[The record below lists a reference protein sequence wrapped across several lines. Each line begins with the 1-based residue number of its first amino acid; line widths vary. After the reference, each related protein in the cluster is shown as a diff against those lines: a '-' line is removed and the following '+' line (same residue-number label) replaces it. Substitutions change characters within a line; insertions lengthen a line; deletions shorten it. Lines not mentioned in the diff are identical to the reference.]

1 MAEHRVV
8 FQPSGKRGQF
18 SEGTDLLH
26 AARSLGVDLDS
37 VCGGRGICGRCQIVP
52 IEGEQAKHGLAS
64 RLSHL
69 SPPGAVE
76 ARFEEKRGALKP
88 GRRLGCQ
95 AKLCGD
101 VVVDV
106 PEDSQV
112 HRQIV
117 RKAASERPVSV
128 DPVVTLHAVAVR
140 RPDMHDPAS
149 DGARLL
155 EALAEQWGL
164 AQISLPAAL
173 LPGLQATLRE
183 GDFLVTAAVRHGREV
198 AALYPGVVTQ
208 SAGVAV
214 DLGSTT
220 IAAHLCDLA
229 TGAVLASAG
238 VMNPQIRFGDDL
250 MSRVSYAMLN
260 PGGAAELTA
269 AVREALDGLIGAL
282 AAEAGLERRHIVEV
296 TLVGNPVMHHLF
308 FGLDPTELGAAPFA
322 LAWDGP
328 LDVPARDC
336 GLTIAPGGSLHAL
349 PCIAGHVG
357 ADAAAV
363 VLAEAPHEAEALTLL
378 VDVGTNA
385 EIVLGDRSGLMAC
398 SSPTGP
404 AFEGAQLTCGQR
416 AAPGAIERLRIDRVT
431 LEPRYKVIGCDLWS
445 DEPGFEEAVGRTGVT
460 GLCGSGV
467 IEALGEMYLAGVLL
481 SDGGIDGALAE
492 RTWRVREEYRS
503 FTYLIREA
511 RDGLPRIAIT
521 QHDIRAIQL
530 AKAALHA
537 GCKLLMARRGV
548 GAVDEIR
555 LAGAFGSHIDPAYAL
570 VLGLVPD
577 CAVEKVCAVGN
588 AAGHGARIA
597 LVNRAARAEI
607 AALARRI
614 EKIEAAIEPD
624 FQAEFVAAMALPHAT
639 DAYGQLALSVP
650 LPARRAAQKARRR
663 A

>member
-1 MAEHRVV
+1 
-8 FQPSGKRGQF
+8 
-18 SEGTDLLH
+18 
-26 AARSLGVDLDS
+26 
-37 VCGGRGICGRCQIVP
+37 
-52 IEGEQAKHGLAS
+52 
-64 RLSHL
+64 
-69 SPPGAVE
+69 
-76 ARFEEKRGALKP
+76 
-88 GRRLGCQ
+88 
-95 AKLCGD
+95 
-101 VVVDV
+101 
-106 PEDSQV
+106 
-112 HRQIV
+112 
-117 RKAASERPVSV
+117 
-128 DPVVTLHAVAVR
+128 
-140 RPDMHDPAS
+140 
-149 DGARLL
+149 
-155 EALAEQWGL
+155 
-164 AQISLPAAL
+164 
-173 LPGLQATLRE
+173 
-183 GDFLVTAAVRHGREV
+183 
-198 AALYPGVVTQ
+198 
-208 SAGVAV
+208 
-214 DLGSTT
+214 
-220 IAAHLCDLA
+220 
-229 TGAVLASAG
+229 
-238 VMNPQIRFGDDL
+238 
-250 MSRVSYAMLN
+250 
-260 PGGAAELTA
+260 
-269 AVREALDGLIGAL
+269 
-282 AAEAGLERRHIVEV
+282 
-296 TLVGNPVMHHLF
+296 
-308 FGLDPTELGAAPFA
+308 
-322 LAWDGP
+322 
-328 LDVPARDC
+328 
-336 GLTIAPGGSLHAL
+336 
-349 PCIAGHVG
+349 
-357 ADAAAV
+357 
-363 VLAEAPHEAEALTLL
+363 
-378 VDVGTNA
+378 
-385 EIVLGDRSGLMAC
+385 MAC

-467 IEALGEMYLAGVLL
+467 IEALGEMFLAGVLL

-503 FTYLIREA
+503 FTYLVREA

-577 CAVEKVCAVGN
+577 CTVEKVRAVGN

-614 EKIEAAIEPD
+614 EKIETAIEPD

-639 DAYGQLALSVP
+639 DAYDQLALSVP